1 MLHKIIKAQGGIVH
15 YFTNN
20 IENRTTLFFCHG
32 LTADHTI
39 FEKQYEYFKDKYNLI
54 LLDIPMHG
62 LSYPYKN
69 FSYKDCADIIHSILI
84 KENIDEVIMLGMSM
98 GGYPCQFFAHYYP
111 DSVIGFVAIDTTPL
125 GLKYYSKSD
134 VFWLRQVKPMAKLF
148 SEKLLKKEMAKS
160 ISETEYSYNTM
171 MKIYNKADKG
181 EALNAVIS
189 DKIIENMLNTI
200 GDKEYVVIVSK
211 PYYNMGNYEKM
222 DKFLKKCTD
231 GKKESIVLYRIQ
243 SEGGIGRE
251 EYSCDGTNMYIL
263 NTIASWSDNNKPI
276 ISYTTYNRIKKW
288 KYTEKG
294 WFCYEVCVRE
304 PP

>member
-39 FEKQYEYFKDKYNLI
+39 FEKQYEYFKDTYNLI

-69 FSYKDCADIIHSILI
+69 FSYRDCADIIQSILI
-84 KENIDEVIMLGMSM
+84 KENINEAVMLGMSM

-134 VFWLRQVKPMAKLF
+134 VFWLKQVKPMAKLF

-171 MKIYNKADKG
+171 MKIYNKADK
-181 EALNAVIS
+181 
-189 DKIIENMLNTI
+189 KRIIEQMDIAYGYFIEENIDVDFFYPILLIIGEKDHTGKVRKYNDEWAKDIRAPLNI
-200 GDKEYVVIVSK
+200 VPNASHFSNGDNPSFVNKKIEEFVIALTK
-211 PYYNMGNYEKM
+211 
-222 DKFLKKCTD
+222 
-231 GKKESIVLYRIQ
+231 
-243 SEGGIGRE
+243 
-251 EYSCDGTNMYIL
+251 
-263 NTIASWSDNNKPI
+263 
-276 ISYTTYNRIKKW
+276 
-288 KYTEKG
+288 
-294 WFCYEVCVRE
+294 
-304 PP
+304 